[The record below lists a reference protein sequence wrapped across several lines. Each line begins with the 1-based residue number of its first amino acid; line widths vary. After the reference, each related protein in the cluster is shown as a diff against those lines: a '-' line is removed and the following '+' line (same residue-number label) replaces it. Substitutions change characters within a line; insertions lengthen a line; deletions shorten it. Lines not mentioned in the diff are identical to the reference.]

1 MKVKGALALFCATG
15 HVEQY
20 KTALSFCATV
30 RRKSPRSREMHAHLG
45 TTLASPA
52 LKSTGNRRR
61 RNLRASVSKFIS
73 MLNYPR
79 GAELPGNC
87 RLPLL
92 VLSSWILVLR
102 RGWSYRLMFQLFH
115 FAHLQLWL
123 CFSNGTSVHTLPQY
137 RQGVSTNAARGDVW
151 AFLLGAKLFI
161 HASIHFL
168 HPLSPALR
176 ALLPQGQG
184 QGFTLDLL

>member
-1 MKVKGALALFCATG
+1 MPFSAPPDMW
-15 HVEQY
+15 
-20 KTALSFCATV
+20 
-30 RRKSPRSREMHAHLG
+30 RRKRQHSLSAPQSAERVRAAVRCTHISAQRW
-45 TTLASPA
+45 PA
-52 LKSTGNRRR
+52 LPSSQPEIDDVEICEHM
-61 RNLRASVSKFIS
+61 LRASVSKFIS

-123 CFSNGTSVHTLPQY
+123 CFSNSTPVHTWPQY
-137 RQGVSTNAARGDVW
+137 RQGVSTNAARVDVW
-151 AFLLGAKLFI
+151 AFPLGAKLFI

-184 QGFTLDLL
+184 QGFTPDLL

>member
-1 MKVKGALALFCATG
+1 MSLLSVYSRIKCESKRGAWLFLRHRTCGAERECA
-15 HVEQY
+15 ER
-20 KTALSFCATV
+20 V
-30 RRKSPRSREMHAHLG
+30 RAAVRCTHISAQRW
-45 TTLASPA
+45 PA
-52 LKSTGNRRR
+52 LPSSQPEIDDVEICEHM
-61 RNLRASVSKFIS
+61 LRASVSTFIS

-123 CFSNGTSVHTLPQY
+123 CFSNGTPVHTWPQY
-137 RQGVSTNAARGDVW
+137 RQGVSTNAAGGDVW
-151 AFLLGAKLFI
+151 ARVPLFTVRRGWREFRVKANVHVILL
-161 HASIHFL
+161 
-168 HPLSPALR
+168 
-176 ALLPQGQG
+176 QGK
-184 QGFTLDLL
+184 